1 MKHAIAHWLSQAIAQ
16 LPDCP
21 DVVRALPVQLDRTRD
36 RAHGDF
42 ATNWALIAAPRC
54 GRKPRELADAL
65 ARALPAHPQ
74 VADVAVAGP
83 GFVNI
88 RLRPLAYQDELRE
101 ILARGERYGESDL
114 GRGGRVLLE
123 FVSANPTGPLHVG
136 HGRGAAYGASL
147 ANVLRTAGYQVERE
161 YYINDAGRQMDILA
175 ASVWLRYLELCG
187 ETLPFPANG
196 YKGDY
201 LLPIAQGLRDREGSA
216 LRRPSAEVLAGLPPD
231 EPEGGDR
238 ERYIDALVTRARVLL
253 EEVAYRRVFDAGLNA
268 ILTDI
273 RDDLAE
279 FGVSYDR
286 WYSERSL
293 SDSGALEAGLEALRN
308 SRHTELREGALWF
321 RATDFGDEKDRVV
334 VRENGVP
341 TYFAADIAYHRDK
354 YRRGFDRL
362 IDLWGADHHGYVP
375 RVKAALTALGEDA
388 DRLTVLLI
396 QFAILYRGKEKISMS
411 TRAGEFVTLRELRHE
426 VGNDAARFFYVLRSH
441 EQHLDFDLE
450 LAKSQ
455 STDNP
460 VYYVQYAHARVCS
473 VFAQLAERGD
483 AFDPANADL
492 ERLDGPHEEQLLVTL
507 ARYPEMIE
515 AAARQHAPHHIA
527 HYLKELAQDFHAYYN
542 AQTFLVPE
550 APVRNARL
558 SLVAAVRQ
566 VLRNG
571 LALLGVSAPERM

>member
-21 DVVRALPVQLDRTRD
+21 DEVHALPLQLDRTRD

-42 ATNWALIAAPRC
+42 ATNWALISAPRC

-65 ARALPAHPQ
+65 VRALPTHPQ

-101 ILARGERYGESDL
+101 ILVRGERYGESDL
-114 GRGGRVLLE
+114 GRGERVLLE

-201 LLPIAQGLRDREGSA
+201 LLPIAQGLRDCEGSA

-238 ERYIDALVTRARVLL
+238 ERYIDTLVSRARVLL
-253 EEVAYRRVFDAGLNA
+253 GEAAYRRVFDAGLNA
-268 ILTDI
+268 ILADI

-473 VFAQLAERGD
+473 VFAQLAERGE

-492 ERLDGPHEEQLLVTL
+492 EQLDGPHEERLLVTL
-507 ARYPEMIE
+507 ARYPETIE
-515 AAARQHAPHHIA
+515 AAARQHAPHHVA

>member
-1 MKHAIAHWLSQAIAQ
+1 LKHAIAHWLSQAIAQ
-16 LPDCP
+16 LPDSP

-42 ATNWALIAAPRC
+42 ATNWALIAAARC

-65 ARALPAHPQ
+65 VRALPAHPQ

-101 ILARGERYGESDL
+101 ILVRGERYGESDL
-114 GRGGRVLLE
+114 GRGERVLLE

-238 ERYIDALVTRARVLL
+238 ERYIDALVSRARVLL
-253 EEVAYRRVFDAGLNA
+253 GEAAYRRVFDAGLNA
-268 ILTDI
+268 ILADI

-388 DRLTVLLI
+388 ERLTVLLI

-426 VGNDAARFFYVLRSH
+426 VGNDAARFFMCCARTNSTWTSTWSWPNPRAPTIPFTTCNTPTPACAACSPNWPSGGMPLIRPPQTWSSWTARMKNNCWSRSP
-441 EQHLDFDLE
+441 
-450 LAKSQ
+450 AIRRRSR
-455 STDNP
+455 P
-460 VYYVQYAHARVCS
+460 RHANMRPTTS
-473 VFAQLAERGD
+473 
-483 AFDPANADL
+483 PI
-492 ERLDGPHEEQLLVTL
+492 T
-507 ARYPEMIE
+507 
-515 AAARQHAPHHIA
+515 
-527 HYLKELAQDFHAYYN
+527 
-542 AQTFLVPE
+542 
-550 APVRNARL
+550 
-558 SLVAAVRQ
+558 
-566 VLRNG
+566 
-571 LALLGVSAPERM
+571 

>member
-1 MKHAIAHWLSQAIAQ
+1 MKHAIAQWLSQAIAQ

-21 DVVRALPVQLDRTRD
+21 DEVHALPLQLDRTRD

-101 ILARGERYGESDL
+101 ILVRGERYGESDL
-114 GRGGRVLLE
+114 GRGERVLLE

-147 ANVLRTAGYQVERE
+147 ANVLRTAGYRVERE

-238 ERYIDALVTRARVLL
+238 ERYIDALVSRARVLL
-253 EEVAYRRVFDAGLNA
+253 GEAAYRRLFDAGLNA
-268 ILTDI
+268 ILADI

-455 STDNP
+455 SSDNP

-473 VFAQLAERGD
+473 VFAQLTERGEV
-483 AFDPANADL
+483 FDPAGADL
-492 ERLDGPHEEQLLVTL
+492 EQLDGPHEERLLVTL
-507 ARYPEMIE
+507 ARYPETIE
-515 AAARQHAPHHIA
+515 AAARQYAPHHVA

>member
-1 MKHAIAHWLSQAIAQ
+1 MKHAIAQWLSQAIAQ

-21 DVVRALPVQLDRTRD
+21 DEVHALPLQLDRTRD

-101 ILARGERYGESDL
+101 ILVRGERYGESDL
-114 GRGGRVLLE
+114 GRGERVLLE

-238 ERYIDALVTRARVLL
+238 ERYIDALVGRARVLL
-253 EEVAYRRVFDAGLNA
+253 GEAAYRRLFDAGLNA
-268 ILTDI
+268 ILADI

-308 SRHTELREGALWF
+308 SHHTELREGALWF

-354 YRRGFDRL
+354 YRRGFDQL

-455 STDNP
+455 SSDNP

-473 VFAQLAERGD
+473 VFAQLTERGEV
-483 AFDPANADL
+483 FDPAGADL
-492 ERLDGPHEEQLLVTL
+492 EQLDGPHEERLLVTL
-507 ARYPEMIE
+507 ARYPETIE
-515 AAARQHAPHHIA
+515 AAARQYAPHHVA

>member
-1 MKHAIAHWLSQAIAQ
+1 MKHAIAQWLSQAIAQ

-21 DVVRALPVQLDRTRD
+21 DEVHALPLQLDRTRD

-101 ILARGERYGESDL
+101 ILVRGERYGESDL
-114 GRGGRVLLE
+114 GRGERVLLE

-238 ERYIDALVTRARVLL
+238 ERYIDALVGRARVLL
-253 EEVAYRRVFDAGLNA
+253 GEAAYRRLFDAGLNA
-268 ILTDI
+268 ILADI

-455 STDNP
+455 SSDNP

-473 VFAQLAERGD
+473 VFAQLTERGEV
-483 AFDPANADL
+483 FDPAGADL
-492 ERLDGPHEEQLLVTL
+492 EQLDGPHEERLLVTL
-507 ARYPEMIE
+507 ARYPETIE
-515 AAARQHAPHHIA
+515 AAARQYAPHHVA

>member
-1 MKHAIAHWLSQAIAQ
+1 LKHAIAHWLSQAIAQ

-114 GRGGRVLLE
+114 GRGERVLLE

>member
-54 GRKPRELADAL
+54 GHKPRELADAL

-114 GRGGRVLLE
+114 GRGERVLLE

-201 LLPIAQGLRDREGSA
+201 LLPIAQALRDREGST

-238 ERYIDALVTRARVLL
+238 ERYIDALVNRARVLL
-253 EEVAYRRVFDAGLNA
+253 GEAAYRWVFDAGLNA
-268 ILTDI
+268 ILADI

-293 SDSGALEAGLEALRN
+293 SDSGALEEGLEALRN

-334 VRENGVP
+334 VRENGAP
-341 TYFAADIAYHRDK
+341 TYFASDIAYHLDK

-362 IDLWGADHHGYVP
+362 IDIWGADHHGYVP

-455 STDNP
+455 SSDNP

-473 VFAQLAERGD
+473 VFTQLAERGE
-483 AFDPANADL
+483 AFDPATADL
-492 ERLDGPHEEQLLVTL
+492 ERLDGSHEEQLLVTL
-507 ARYPEMIE
+507 ARYPETIE
-515 AAARQHAPHHIA
+515 AAARQHAPHHVA

>member
-1 MKHAIAHWLSQAIAQ
+1 MKHAIAQWLSQAIAQ

-21 DVVRALPVQLDRTRD
+21 DEVHALPLQLDRTRD

-54 GRKPRELADAL
+54 GRKPRDLADAL

-101 ILARGERYGESDL
+101 ILVRGERYGESDL
-114 GRGGRVLLE
+114 GRGERVLLE

-238 ERYIDALVTRARVLL
+238 ERYIDALVGRARVLL
-253 EEVAYRRVFDAGLNA
+253 GEAAYRRLFDAGLNA
-268 ILTDI
+268 ILADI

-455 STDNP
+455 SSDNP

-473 VFAQLAERGD
+473 VFAQLTERGEV
-483 AFDPANADL
+483 FDPAGADL
-492 ERLDGPHEEQLLVTL
+492 EQLDGPHEERLLVTL
-507 ARYPEMIE
+507 ARYPETIE
-515 AAARQHAPHHIA
+515 AAARQYAPHHVA

>member
-1 MKHAIAHWLSQAIAQ
+1 LSQAIAQ

-21 DVVRALPVQLDRTRD
+21 DEVHALPLQLDRTRD

-54 GRKPRELADAL
+54 GRKPRDLADAL

-114 GRGGRVLLE
+114 GRGERVLLE

-147 ANVLRTAGYQVERE
+147 ANVLRTAGYRVERE

-238 ERYIDALVTRARVLL
+238 ERYIDALVSRARILL
-253 EEVAYRRVFDAGLNA
+253 GEAAYRRLFDAGLNA
-268 ILTDI
+268 ILADI

-455 STDNP
+455 SSDNP

-473 VFAQLAERGD
+473 VFAQLTERGEV
-483 AFDPANADL
+483 FDPAGADL
-492 ERLDGPHEEQLLVTL
+492 EQLDGPHEERLLVTL
-507 ARYPEMIE
+507 ARYPETIE
-515 AAARQHAPHHIA
+515 AAARQYAPHHVA

>member
-1 MKHAIAHWLSQAIAQ
+1 LKHAIAQWLSQAIAQ

-21 DVVRALPVQLDRTRD
+21 DEVHALPLQLDRTRD

-101 ILARGERYGESDL
+101 ILVRGERYGESDL
-114 GRGGRVLLE
+114 GRGERVLLE

-238 ERYIDALVTRARVLL
+238 ERYIDALVGRARVLL
-253 EEVAYRRVFDAGLNA
+253 GEAVYRRLFDAGLNA
-268 ILTDI
+268 ILADI

-308 SRHTELREGALWF
+308 SHHTELREGALWF

-455 STDNP
+455 SSDNP

-473 VFAQLAERGD
+473 VFAQLTERGEV
-483 AFDPANADL
+483 FDPAGADL
-492 ERLDGPHEEQLLVTL
+492 EQLDGPHEERLLVTL
-507 ARYPEMIE
+507 ARYPETIE
-515 AAARQHAPHHIA
+515 AAARQYAPHHVA

>member
-54 GRKPRELADAL
+54 GRKPRDLAEAL

-74 VADVAVAGP
+74 VAEVAVAGP

-114 GRGGRVLLE
+114 GRGERVLLE

-147 ANVLRTAGYQVERE
+147 ANVLRTAGYRVERE

-216 LRRPSAEVLAGLPPD
+216 LQRPSAEVLAGLPPD

-238 ERYIDALVTRARVLL
+238 ERYIDALVSRARVLL
-253 EEVAYRRVFDAGLNA
+253 GEAAYRRVFDAGLNA
-268 ILTDI
+268 ILADI

-483 AFDPANADL
+483 VFDQANADL
-492 ERLDGPHEEQLLVTL
+492 EQLDGPHEERLLVTL
-507 ARYPEMIE
+507 ARYPETIE
-515 AAARQHAPHHIA
+515 AAARQHAPHHVA

>member
-1 MKHAIAHWLSQAIAQ
+1 MKHAIAQWLSQAIAQ

-21 DVVRALPVQLDRTRD
+21 DEVHALPLQLDRTRD

-101 ILARGERYGESDL
+101 ILVRGERYGESDL
-114 GRGGRVLLE
+114 GRGERVLLE

-238 ERYIDALVTRARVLL
+238 ERYIDALVGRARVLL
-253 EEVAYRRVFDAGLNA
+253 GEAAYRRLFDAGLNA
-268 ILTDI
+268 ILADI

-308 SRHTELREGALWF
+308 SHHTELREGALWF

-455 STDNP
+455 SSDNP

-473 VFAQLAERGD
+473 VFAQLTERGEV
-483 AFDPANADL
+483 FDPAGADL
-492 ERLDGPHEEQLLVTL
+492 EQLDGPHEERLLVTL
-507 ARYPEMIE
+507 ARYPETIE
-515 AAARQHAPHHIA
+515 AAARQYAPHHVA

>member
-1 MKHAIAHWLSQAIAQ
+1 MKHAIAQWLSQAIAQ

-21 DVVRALPVQLDRTRD
+21 DEVHALPLQLDRTRD

-101 ILARGERYGESDL
+101 ILVRGERYGESDL
-114 GRGGRVLLE
+114 GRGERVLLE

-238 ERYIDALVTRARVLL
+238 ERYIDALVSRARILL
-253 EEVAYRRVFDAGLNA
+253 GEAAYRRLFDAGLNA
-268 ILTDI
+268 ILADI

-455 STDNP
+455 SSDNP

-473 VFAQLAERGD
+473 VFAQLTERGEV
-483 AFDPANADL
+483 FDPAGADL
-492 ERLDGPHEEQLLVTL
+492 EQLDGPHEERLLVTL
-507 ARYPEMIE
+507 ARYPETIE
-515 AAARQHAPHHIA
+515 AAARQYAPHHVA

>member
-1 MKHAIAHWLSQAIAQ
+1 MKHAIAQWLSQAIAQ

-21 DVVRALPVQLDRTRD
+21 DEVHALPLQLDRTRD

-42 ATNWALIAAPRC
+42 ATNWALISAPRC
-54 GRKPRELADAL
+54 GRKPRDLADAL
-65 ARALPAHPQ
+65 VRALPAHPQ

-114 GRGGRVLLE
+114 GRGERVLLE

-147 ANVLRTAGYQVERE
+147 ANVLCTAGYRVERE

-201 LLPIAQGLRDREGSA
+201 LLPIAQGLRDREGNA
-216 LRRPSAEVLAGLPPD
+216 LWRPSAEVLAGLPPD

-238 ERYIDALVTRARVLL
+238 ERHIDALVTRARVLL
-253 EEVAYRRVFDAGLNA
+253 EEAAYRRVFDAGLNA
-268 ILTDI
+268 ILADI

-308 SRHTELREGALWF
+308 SRHTELRDGALWF

-455 STDNP
+455 SSDNP

-473 VFAQLAERGD
+473 VFAQLAERGE
-483 AFDPANADL
+483 AFDPVNADL
-492 ERLDGPHEEQLLVTL
+492 EQLDGPHEERLLVTL
-507 ARYPEMIE
+507 ARYPETIE

>member
-1 MKHAIAHWLSQAIAQ
+1 MKHAIAQWLSQAIAQ

-21 DVVRALPVQLDRTRD
+21 DEVHALPLQLDRTRD

-101 ILARGERYGESDL
+101 ILVRGERYGESDL
-114 GRGGRVLLE
+114 GRGERVLLE

-238 ERYIDALVTRARVLL
+238 ERYIDALVGRARVLL
-253 EEVAYRRVFDAGLNA
+253 GEAAYRRLFDAGLNA
-268 ILTDI
+268 ILADI

-455 STDNP
+455 SSDNP

-473 VFAQLAERGD
+473 VFAQLTERGEV
-483 AFDPANADL
+483 FDPAGADL
-492 ERLDGPHEEQLLVTL
+492 EQLDGPHEERLLVTL
-507 ARYPEMIE
+507 ARYPETTE
-515 AAARQHAPHHIA
+515 AAARQYAPHHVA

>member
-1 MKHAIAHWLSQAIAQ
+1 MKHAIAQWLSQAIAQ

-21 DVVRALPVQLDRTRD
+21 DEVHALPLQLDRTRD

-101 ILARGERYGESDL
+101 ILVRGERYGESDL
-114 GRGGRVLLE
+114 GRGERVLLE

-238 ERYIDALVTRARVLL
+238 ERYIDALVGRARVLL
-253 EEVAYRRVFDAGLNA
+253 GEAAYRRLFDAGLNA
-268 ILTDI
+268 ILADI

-354 YRRGFDRL
+354 YRRGFDQL

-455 STDNP
+455 SSDNP

-473 VFAQLAERGD
+473 VFAQLTERGEV
-483 AFDPANADL
+483 FDPAGADL
-492 ERLDGPHEEQLLVTL
+492 EQLDGPHEERLLVTL
-507 ARYPEMIE
+507 ARYPETIE
-515 AAARQHAPHHIA
+515 AAARQYAPHHVA

>member
-1 MKHAIAHWLSQAIAQ
+1 MKHAIAQWLSQAIAQ

-21 DVVRALPVQLDRTRD
+21 DEVHALPLQLDRTRD

-54 GRKPRELADAL
+54 GRKPRDLADAL

-101 ILARGERYGESDL
+101 ILVRGERYGESDL
-114 GRGGRVLLE
+114 GRGERVLLE

-147 ANVLRTAGYQVERE
+147 ANVLRTAGYRVERE

-238 ERYIDALVTRARVLL
+238 ERYIDALVSRARILL
-253 EEVAYRRVFDAGLNA
+253 GEAAYRRLFDAGLNA
-268 ILTDI
+268 ILADI

-455 STDNP
+455 SSDNP

-473 VFAQLAERGD
+473 VFAQLTERGEV
-483 AFDPANADL
+483 FDPAGADL
-492 ERLDGPHEEQLLVTL
+492 EQLDGPHEERLLVTL
-507 ARYPEMIE
+507 ARYPETIE
-515 AAARQHAPHHIA
+515 AAARQYAPHHVA